1 MKMKYRL
8 RADRV
13 GERRER
19 EDNFFF
25 RSRTRIDCYAEI

>member
-1 MKMKYRL
+1 MKMKY
-8 RADRV
+8 V